1 MLDVLNRYHV
11 RKTGLKNG
19 TSAKLA
25 RRDKPCQFALL
36 PSVPHNIRRRA
47 EKVSFSRPDS
57 YDGTRT
63 RYKQNA
69 MSKLIS
75 VATLAQIK
83 KKKPVCLEHRGV
95 PYCVVRVK
103 KDTFKAFITICTHKD
118 LAMFPADL
126 KKGDFVCPYH
136 DAAFDLTTGKPR
148 KSNRKKADRLP
159 EVDVEIN
166 KGMVQIETRKK
177 HRSLVPK
184 DERKWVEKTARK
196 MRKQKKKG

>member
-1 MLDVLNRYHV
+1 MYVND
-11 RKTGLKNG
+11 GA
-19 TSAKLA
+19 SAKLA
-25 RRDKPCQFALL
+25 RRAKPCQFALL
-36 PSVPHNIRRRA
+36 PSVPHNIRRRPVN
-47 EKVSFSRPDS
+47 VSFFCPDS
-57 YDGTRT
+57 YDDTRT
-63 RYKQNA
+63 GYKQNA

-103 KDTFKAFITICTHKD
+103 KDKFKAFITICSHKD

-159 EVDVEIN
+159 EVEVEIN
-166 KGMVQIETRKK
+166 KGMVQIETKKK
-177 HRSLVPK
+177 HRSLIPK
-184 DERKWVEKTARK
+184 DERKWVEKTSRK
-196 MRKQKKKG
+196 LRKRNKKG